1 MRHRAG
7 GPRLEVPA
15 TRAGD
20 LRRTGHVMRRNPYDE
35 RANRTPRHERRRTAA
50 GAAPGTRRTG
60 PAQGPRPGEDL
71 TSGSPAG
78 AADAAAGESPS
89 PLALIVGMSGSG
101 KTTVGRLLAERL
113 GWSYR
118 DADEFHSPAARAA
131 MSAGQALTDTDRDPW
146 LNAVSAWLDHEI
158 AAHRPAVVTCSA
170 LKRAYRDRLRRGRPQ
185 VRLVYLHGTPE
196 LIRSRLAARR
206 GHFFPAA
213 LLESQIAAF
222 EEPEPDE
229 HPLVV
234 EIDQPPEAIV
244 AELAS
249 SLQPAPVRGSA
260 GGEAAPVSPTGEQW
274 TLRWEGQTAVVV
286 QLGAALRQ
294 YEVDGRALLDGFA
307 ADTPLTGGR
316 GQLLVPWPNRIGD
329 GRYRFAGA
337 DLQLPL
343 TEPENGNAIHGLVR
357 WVPWRLLDRSEES
370 LRAGTVIRPQPGYPF
385 SLDVTAEYRLGPA
398 GLDVTISA
406 ANVGNGP
413 APYGVGQHP
422 YLTLGTDVVDTLV
435 LTVPARE
442 RVLTDDRGLPTG
454 REPLEGSAFDFRTAR
469 PIGATRLDTAF
480 SLDRVDGDSDVVRL
494 AHPSGAHGLD
504 VRLGE
509 GVRYVQIYTGDTLA
523 AAERRRGVAVEPM
536 SCPPDAFRS
545 GPGAEVLNRGDT
557 HVLRW
562 GLTAWQSA

>member
-1 MRHRAG
+1 
-7 GPRLEVPA
+7 
-15 TRAGD
+15 
-20 LRRTGHVMRRNPYDE
+20 
-35 RANRTPRHERRRTAA
+35 
-50 GAAPGTRRTG
+50 
-60 PAQGPRPGEDL
+60 
-71 TSGSPAG
+71 
-78 AADAAAGESPS
+78 
-89 PLALIVGMSGSG
+89 MSGSG

-131 MSAGQALTDTDRDPW
+131 MSAGRALTDTDRDPW
-146 LNAVSAWLDHEI
+146 LNAVSAWMDHEI
-158 AAHRPAVVTCSA
+158 ADRRPAVVTCSA

-185 VRLVYLHGTPE
+185 VRLVYLHGAPE

-206 GHFFPAA
+206 DHFFPAA

-234 EIDQPPEAIV
+234 EIDRPPEAIV

-249 SLQPAPVRGSA
+249 LLQPAAS
-260 GGEAAPVSPTGEQW
+260 VSPTGEQW
-274 TLRWEGQTAVVV
+274 TLRWQGQTAVVV
-286 QLGAALRQ
+286 QLGAALRH

-307 ADTPLTGGR
+307 ADAPITGGR

-357 WVPWRLLDRSEES
+357 WVPWQLLARSEDS
-370 LRAGTVIRPQPGYPF
+370 LRLGTVIRPQPGYPF
-385 SLDVTAEYRLGPA
+385 SVDVTAEYRLGSA
-398 GLDVTISA
+398 GLDVAVFAT
-406 ANVGNGP
+406 NVGDGP

-422 YLTLGTDVVDTLV
+422 YLTLGTDTVDPLV
-435 LTVPARE
+435 LTVPARN
-442 RVLTDDRGLPTG
+442 RVLTDDRGLPAG
-454 REPLEGSAFDFRTAR
+454 RESVEGSAFDFRTAR
-469 PIGATRLDTAF
+469 PIGPARLDTPF
-480 SLDRVDGDSDVVRL
+480 GLDRGDGDTAVVRL
-494 AHPSGAHGLD
+494 AHPSGTHGVD

-509 GVRYVQIYTGDTLA
+509 GARYVQIYTGDTLP

-545 GPGAEVLNRGDT
+545 GPGPDVLNQGDT

-562 GLTAWQSA
+562 GITAWQSS